1 MKIGILGTGAYGF
14 GLATA
19 IRENKH
25 DIIMWT
31 AFEKEMESIVT
42 TKKVAALPG
51 FVVPDDI
58 KITTSLQDAVKG
70 RDLLIIAIPAPYVD
84 KVFSDLKLVIDENTH
99 ICIACKGIEENTG
112 LFINEVLEKH
122 IKTDRIG
129 VISGPSFAVDLVDYS
144 TCGLT
149 LATKN
154 EKTAQIIKMALE
166 NNYVRLRVTDDII
179 GTEICGAIKNVIAIA
194 SGMLDGL
201 KAKESTRAMLLTE
214 ALHDM
219 EKIIVEFGGKE
230 RTILSY
236 AGFGDLLL
244 TCSSEKSRNYRF
256 GKLLGQG
263 VSSEEIDDFLAKNTV
278 EGYNTS
284 NCIYKL
290 LKEKEPNLKA
300 DGELQLDAAIIP
312 EIAKSKAPESTVA
325 GEANVLI
332 FPDLDAGNIGYKLV
346 QRLAKAEAYGPLCQ
360 GIAKPVNDLSRGCSY
375 QDIAG
380 VIAITAVQAQK

>member
-84 KVFSDLKLVIDENTH
+84 KVFNDLKLVIDENTH

-179 GTEICGAIKNVIAIA
+179 GTEICGAIKNVIALA
-194 SGMLDGL
+194 SGMLD
-201 KAKESTRAMLLTE
+201 
-214 ALHDM
+214 
-219 EKIIVEFGGKE
+219 
-230 RTILSY
+230 
-236 AGFGDLLL
+236 
-244 TCSSEKSRNYRF
+244 
-256 GKLLGQG
+256 
-263 VSSEEIDDFLAKNTV
+263 
-278 EGYNTS
+278 
-284 NCIYKL
+284 
-290 LKEKEPNLKA
+290 
-300 DGELQLDAAIIP
+300 
-312 EIAKSKAPESTVA
+312 
-325 GEANVLI
+325 
-332 FPDLDAGNIGYKLV
+332 
-346 QRLAKAEAYGPLCQ
+346 
-360 GIAKPVNDLSRGCSY
+360 
-375 QDIAG
+375 
-380 VIAITAVQAQK
+380 

>member
-31 AFEKEMESIVT
+31 AFEKEMESIVI
-42 TKKVAALPG
+42 TKKVSALPG
-51 FVVPDDI
+51 FVVSDDI

-122 IKTDRIG
+122 ITDRIG

-290 LKEKEPNLKA
+290 LKEKEIKIPMINLIHRIVMKKC
-300 DGELQLDAAIIP
+300 E
-312 EIAKSKAPESTVA
+312 AKKILTF
-325 GEANVLI
+325 LI
-332 FPDLDAGNIGYKLV
+332 
-346 QRLAKAEAYGPLCQ
+346 E
-360 GIAKPVNDLSRGCSY
+360 
-375 QDIAG
+375 
-380 VIAITAVQAQK
+380 

>member
-1 MKIGILGTGAYGF
+1 
-14 GLATA
+14 
-19 IRENKH
+19 
-25 DIIMWT
+25 
-31 AFEKEMESIVT
+31 
-42 TKKVAALPG
+42 
-51 FVVPDDI
+51 
-58 KITTSLQDAVKG
+58 
-70 RDLLIIAIPAPYVD
+70 
-84 KVFSDLKLVIDENTH
+84 
-99 ICIACKGIEENTG
+99 
-112 LFINEVLEKH
+112 
-122 IKTDRIG
+122 
-129 VISGPSFAVDLVDYS
+129 
-144 TCGLT
+144 
-149 LATKN
+149 
-154 EKTAQIIKMALE
+154 MALE

-290 LKEKEPNLKA
+290 LKEKEIKIPMINLIHRIVMKKC
-300 DGELQLDAAIIP
+300 E
-312 EIAKSKAPESTVA
+312 AKKILTF
-325 GEANVLI
+325 LI
-332 FPDLDAGNIGYKLV
+332 DKD
-346 QRLAKAEAYGPLCQ
+346 
-360 GIAKPVNDLSRGCSY
+360 
-375 QDIAG
+375 
-380 VIAITAVQAQK
+380 